1 MTRTVNQTPGLQR
14 SATLGLWLL
23 PGYGLLLAVSTVTQQ
38 PDVET
43 DFAGYARYITTG
55 EFLLSHLV
63 ASIGGAALAVLGV
76 LATAVF
82 LAAGRALG
90 GSL

>member
-1 MTRTVNQTPGLQR
+1 MIQRTTTRRR
-14 SATLGLWLL
+14 S
-23 PGYGLLLAVSTVTQQ
+23 PSTTKSRVTQQ

-43 DFAGYARYITTG
+43 DVAGYARYITTG

-76 LATAVF
+76 MAAAVF
-82 LAAGRALG
+82 LAAGRVRRLA
-90 GSL
+90 

>member
-14 SATLGLWLL
+14 PATLGLWLL
-23 PGYGLLLAVSTVTQQ
+23 PVYELLLAVSTVTQQ

-55 EFLLSHLV
+55 ECLSHLV

-76 LATAVF
+76 MAAAVT
-82 LAAGRALG
+82 LAAGRARRLA
-90 GSL
+90 